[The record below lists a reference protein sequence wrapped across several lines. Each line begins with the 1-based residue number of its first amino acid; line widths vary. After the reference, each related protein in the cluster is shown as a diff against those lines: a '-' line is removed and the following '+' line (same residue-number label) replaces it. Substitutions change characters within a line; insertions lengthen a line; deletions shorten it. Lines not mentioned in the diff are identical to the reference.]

1 MLLTDITM
9 AVVGLLVFPLV
20 MVVNVVFQRFSSPIF
35 TRIQAL
41 RAELSEIAHES
52 FDGAMVVKTLGRET
66 QETDRFAAKAQV
78 LRDEGIRAGRIR
90 AAFDPLLESL
100 PNLGVLVV
108 LGVGVLRVSNGMAD
122 PGDVVTIAYLLTIVA
137 FPIRSIGWML
147 GEFPRSVV
155 GFERVQRVLETVND
169 TTYGDD
175 RIEHQRRGAQ
185 LVVDDLA
192 YTYEEGQVLLEG
204 LDFSIEPGRTVAV
217 VGATASGKSTLT
229 SLVTRLID
237 PLSGAVRLDGHDLRD
252 LPRGELAEHVALV
265 PQSAFLFDDT
275 VRGNVTLGADVPDE
289 EVWAA
294 LRTAQADG
302 FVAGLRDGLDGRLG
316 ERGTTLSGG
325 QRQRLSLARALIRRP
340 RLLVLDDATSA
351 VDPEVEAR
359 ILAAMRE
366 RGGDSSML
374 LIAYRKATIALADE
388 VLFLDGG
395 RIADRGTHAA
405 LLERNPA
412 YARLVNAYETE
423 GVRDMTALD
432 DLVAEGTHV
441 DTGDEISAR
450 ETIRRGLAF
459 SPELSKGFGW
469 TLLLAA
475 IGTAGRLVVP
485 ISVQQT
491 LDRGLN
497 GPDGVDISFVTGM
510 ACLAALAIVATGVSS
525 YFMTARL
532 FTASER
538 GLATLRIKAFRH
550 VHDLPLLTQNTE
562 RRGALVSRVTSD
574 VDQVSQ
580 FLVFG
585 GVFGIISV
593 GQVLLATV
601 VMLFYSWQMTI
612 LVWVCFLPLFL
623 SLRYFQ
629 KRLSAAYG
637 QVRRS
642 VGAMLSAISEPV
654 VGAVTVRTYAIEKR
668 TQDRIDE
675 AISVNQVAA
684 TRAQGLTAFSFS
696 LGGVSAGLANAGVL
710 IVGILLGLD
719 GQITSGKVLAFAF
732 LVTLFVGPVQ
742 MGTQVLTDA
751 QNAIAGWR
759 RVIGILETPADLDD
773 PGPSGKSLPRGAMD
787 VAFEDVSFGYP
798 GGPLVLRDVTE
809 HIESGSRIAVVGE
822 TGSGKTT
829 FAKLLT
835 RLMDPTSG
843 AVLLDGVDIRTV
855 EFASLRRRVVLV
867 PQEGFL
873 FDSTLLAN
881 ARYGDLDATPDQVR
895 AAAAELGLGDWL
907 DGLPH
912 GLETRVG
919 QRGESLSAGERQLV
933 ALLRAHLADPD
944 LLVLDEATSAV
955 DPALE
960 MRIGRALERLMAGR
974 TSVTIAH
981 RLSTAENA
989 DEVIVFDR
997 GRVVQRGSHV
1007 ELVARETPEGEPDVY
1022 ARLHNSW
1029 VAQQSL

>member
-1 MLLTDITM
+1 VTVDLE
-9 AVVGLLVFPLV
+9 PE
-20 MVVNVVFQRFSSPIF
+20 
-35 TRIQAL
+35 
-41 RAELSEIAHES
+41 ELQ
-52 FDGAMVVKTLGRET
+52 DLGT
-66 QETDRFAAKAQV
+66 
-78 LRDEGIRAGRIR
+78 
-90 AAFDPLLESL
+90 S
-100 PNLGVLVV
+100 
-108 LGVGVLRVSNGMAD
+108 
-122 PGDVVTIAYLLTIVA
+122 VA
-137 FPIRSIGWML
+137 S
-147 GEFPRSVV
+147 
-155 GFERVQRVLETVND
+155 
-169 TTYGDD
+169 
-175 RIEHQRRGAQ
+175 
-185 LVVDDLA
+185 
-192 YTYEEGQVLLEG
+192 
-204 LDFSIEPGRTVAV
+204 
-217 VGATASGKSTLT
+217 
-229 SLVTRLID
+229 
-237 PLSGAVRLDGHDLRD
+237 
-252 LPRGELAEHVALV
+252 
-265 PQSAFLFDDT
+265 
-275 VRGNVTLGADVPDE
+275 
-289 EVWAA
+289 
-294 LRTAQADG
+294 
-302 FVAGLRDGLDGRLG
+302 
-316 ERGTTLSGG
+316 
-325 QRQRLSLARALIRRP
+325 
-340 RLLVLDDATSA
+340 
-351 VDPEVEAR
+351 
-359 ILAAMRE
+359 
-366 RGGDSSML
+366 
-374 LIAYRKATIALADE
+374 
-388 VLFLDGG
+388 
-395 RIADRGTHAA
+395 
-405 LLERNPA
+405 
-412 YARLVNAYETE
+412 
-423 GVRDMTALD
+423 
-432 DLVAEGTHV
+432 
-441 DTGDEISAR
+441 GDEISAID
-450 ETIRRGLAF
+450 TIRSGLRF
-459 SPELSKGFGW
+459 SPELGVGFGW
-469 TLLLAA
+469 TMVLAL
-475 IGTAGRLVVP
+475 IGTGGRVVVP
-485 ISVQQT
+485 IAVQQT
-491 LDRGLN
+491 LDKGIN
-497 GPDGVDISFVTGM
+497 GPNGVDVSFVAQM
-510 ACLAALAIVATGVSS
+510 AVLAAVAILATGVSS
-525 YFMTARL
+525 FFMTARL

-550 VHDLPLLTQNTE
+550 VHDLPLLTQSTE
-562 RRGALVSRVTSD
+562 HRGALVSRVTSD

-585 GVFGIISV
+585 GVFGIVSV

-601 VMLFYSWQMTI
+601 VMLFYSWQLTI

-629 KRLSAAYG
+629 RKLSAAYG
-637 QVRRS
+637 VVRRS

-668 TQDRIDE
+668 TQERIDE

-684 TRAQGLTAFSFS
+684 TKAQGLTAFSFS

-710 IVGILLGLD
+710 IVGIWLGLAGD
-719 GQITSGKVLAFAF
+719 ITSGKVIGFAF

-787 VAFEDVSFGYP
+787 VAFDGVSFGYP
-798 GGPLVLRDVTE
+798 GGPLVLRDVSE

-843 AVLLDGVDIRTV
+843 AVLLDGVDIRSV

-881 ARYGDLDATPDQVR
+881 TRYGDLDATPDDVR
-895 AAAAELGLGDWL
+895 AAAGQLGLGDWL

-989 DEVIVFDR
+989 DEVLVFDR
-997 GRVVQRGSHV
+997 GRVVQRGSHAA
-1007 ELVARETPEGEPDVY
+1007 LVTQSTRDGEPGVY
-1022 ARLHNSW
+1022 ARLHASW